1 MSNRNN
7 QFEPVRWRLS
17 TARDVPIILVVPLS
31 VLLVAIVFGAF
42 GLAATTVGFILAEAL
57 VLYAGYG
64 ALTRLLSSTAR
75 ELLVGT

>member
-1 MSNRNN
+1 MSDRNN

-42 GLAATTVGFILAEAL
+42 GLAATTVGFILVEAL